1 MRKSPKLLNETFI
14 CIKVDRE
21 ERPDVDAIYME
32 VAQMLTGQG
41 GWPLTVFLTPDKY
54 PFFAGTYFP
63 PTSRQGRIGLYEL
76 TTQVHKLWA
85 SDTQKCIASA
95 DHIYQQLQNAQ
106 ATQASARPAKL
117 QVEQCVADVTALID
131 TEFGGF
137 GAAPK
142 FPNADR
148 LLFLLR
154 SENQSAQEA
163 VYYTLDQMCAGGIYD
178 HVGGGFHR
186 YATDARWRVPHFEKM
201 LYDQALLVPVYLE
214 AYLYSQK
221 PRYREVVE
229 ETLDYVIAHLRHED
243 GGFYAAEDADSE
255 GVEGAFLYLECI

>member
-1 MRKSPKLLNETFI
+1 M
-14 CIKVDRE
+14 
-21 ERPDVDAIYME
+21 
-32 VAQMLTGQG
+32 
-41 GWPLTVFLTPDKY
+41 
-54 PFFAGTYFP
+54 
-63 PTSRQGRIGLYEL
+63 SRHGRIGLYEL
-76 TTQVHKLWA
+76 TTQVQKLWA

-95 DHIYQQLQNAQ
+95 DHIYQQLQHAQ
-106 ATQASARPAKL
+106 MPRRRAQVRHRYKL
-117 QVEQCVADVTALID
+117 EQCVADVTALID

-214 AYLYSQK
+214 AYLSSQK
-221 PRYREVVE
+221 RVTERWWWRPWTMSSR
-229 ETLDYVIAHLRHED
+229 I
-243 GGFYAAEDADSE
+243 
-255 GVEGAFLYLECI
+255 

>member
-1 MRKSPKLLNETFI
+1 MIHKNASHQPIIFISSYKTRKPRRRAH
-14 CIKVDRE
+14 V
-21 ERPDVDAIYME
+21 
-32 VAQMLTGQG
+32 Q
-41 GWPLTVFLTPDKY
+41 
-54 PFFAGTYFP
+54 
-63 PTSRQGRIGLYEL
+63 
-76 TTQVHKLWA
+76 
-85 SDTQKCIASA
+85 
-95 DHIYQQLQNAQ
+95 
-106 ATQASARPAKL
+106 PAL

-255 GVEGAFLYLECI
+255 GVEGAFYIWSASDFDASTRGGYRSL